1 MTYAEYIHW
10 GLGIPFTDRV
20 IGELDYE
27 DFSRTRLIPFLI
39 APVYVLALLFIFN
52 LSSSTFLY
60 LNNTQMKYL
69 CQEGPAASVIIDPP
83 IYLGRSMPMA
93 LMALLER
100 ALLAAIQMSQATPFL
115 KAPRQWVLFH
125 PYSFSFLSLHL
136 NTYSN
141 NLSFKIQ
148 PTVQEHE
155 ELVLLAGNLKI
166 ELTEYSRQLYGG
178 KDDEDDD
185 DGGGGGGDS
194 AGGLELTL
202 SH

>member
-1 MTYAEYIHW
+1 MLASCSKTYAEYIHW
-10 GLGIPFTDRV
+10 GSGIPFTDRV

-27 DFSRTRLIPFLI
+27 EFSRTRLIPFLI

-115 KAPRQWVLFH
+115 KALGQ
-125 PYSFSFLSLHL
+125 
-136 NTYSN
+136 
-141 NLSFKIQ
+141 
-148 PTVQEHE
+148 
-155 ELVLLAGNLKI
+155 
-166 ELTEYSRQLYGG
+166 
-178 KDDEDDD
+178 
-185 DGGGGGGDS
+185 
-194 AGGLELTL
+194 
-202 SH
+202 